1 MVQVVEQLGAG
12 ELTTYRAVRPPRWK
26 LAVKR
31 VADVVVAATLLVVL
45 APLMLF
51 IGLLVKATSRGPV
64 LFKHE
69 RVGKGGV
76 TFRLW
81 KFRTMAVGTHERI
94 WGDEQRRAEFMANGF
109 KLPAGS
115 TEITKVGRLL
125 RKTSLDEL
133 PQLWNVLRGDM
144 SLVGVRPLVPIEV
157 ADRSESDQQLYTAM
171 RPGVTGLWQ
180 VEGRSL
186 VQHDDRC
193 GLDREYVATWGLAND
208 TSILLRTPFAVL
220 RTEQVA

>member
-1 MVQVVEQLGAG
+1 MTPDGPVS
-12 ELTTYRAVRPPRWK
+12 PPAWK

-31 VADVVVAATLLVVL
+31 GADVLVSALLMVVL
-45 APLMLF
+45 MPLLLL

-69 RVGKGGV
+69 RVGKGGQR
-76 TFRLW
+76 FRLW

-115 TEITKVGRLL
+115 AEITRVGRVL

-144 SLVGVRPLVPIEV
+144 SIVGVRPLVAAEV
-157 ADRSESDQQLYTAM
+157 AVRSSHDQSLYFSL

-180 VEGRSL
+180 VEGRSAI
-186 VQHDDRC
+186 QHDDRC
-193 GLDREYVATWGLAND
+193 GLDREYVLDWSLKSDLT
-208 TSILLRTPFAVL
+208 LLLLTPIAIC
-220 RTEQVA
+220 RSDETA

>member
-1 MVQVVEQLGAG
+1 VSAP
-12 ELTTYRAVRPPRWK
+12 TWK

-31 VADVVVAATLLVVL
+31 VADVAASATLFLVL
-45 APLMLF
+45 SPLFAL
-51 IGLLVKATSRGPV
+51 IAVLVKVTSRGPV

-69 RVGKGGV
+69 RVGRDGV

-115 TEITKVGRLL
+115 TEITKIGRLL

-157 ADRSESDQQLYTAM
+157 GDRSESDQQLYMAM

-180 VEGRSL
+180 VEGRSM
-186 VQHDDRC
+186 VPHDDRC

-208 TSILLRTPFAVL
+208 TGILLRTPFAVL

>member
-31 VADVVVAATLLVVL
+31 LADVVVAATLLVAL

-51 IGLLVKATSRGPV
+51 MGLLVKATSRGPV

-94 WGDEQRRAEFMANGF
+94 WGDEQRRAEFIANGF

-144 SLVGVRPLVPIEV
+144 SLVGVRPLVAAEV
-157 ADRSESDQQLYTAM
+157 DMRSASDQLHYFSM

-180 VEGRSL
+180 VEGRSAI
-186 VQHDDRC
+186 QHDDRC
-193 GLDREYVATWGLAND
+193 GLDREYVLNWSLKSDLA
-208 TSILLRTPFAVL
+208 LLLMTPSAIC
-220 RTEQVA
+220 RSDETA

>member
-1 MVQVVEQLGAG
+1 
-12 ELTTYRAVRPPRWK
+12 

-31 VADVVVAATLLVVL
+31 AADVFASAL
-45 APLMLF
+45 LMLVLMPLLLL

-69 RVGKGGV
+69 RVGKGGQR
-76 TFRLW
+76 FRLW
-81 KFRTMAVGTHERI
+81 KFRTMAVGTHERV
-94 WGDEQRRAEFMANGF
+94 WGNEQRRAEFMANGF

-115 TEITKVGRLL
+115 TEITRVGRVL

-144 SLVGVRPLVPIEV
+144 SIVGVRPLVPTEV
-157 ADRSESDQQLYTAM
+157 ATRSDDDQQLYTSM
-171 RPGVTGLWQ
+171 RPGLTGLWQ
-180 VEGRSL
+180 VEGRSA

-193 GLDREYVATWGLAND
+193 GLDREYASNWGLGGDLRVLA
-208 TSILLRTPFAVL
+208 RTPLALF
-220 RTEQVA
+220 RTHEAP